1 MKRGVVP
8 VLRITGGRDH
18 DQGRGTLINVIILYS
33 NRAFT
38 MICSFFCVGVDQEVE
53 NDIPLAEGHEAGLGH
68 VTGGCV
74 MGMAQ
79 YNNNRRVDTDLHIV
93 VIVTRTDQDVKR
105 SHPSQ

>member
-18 DQGRGTLINVIILYS
+18 DQGRGTLIKLIMLYS

-38 MICSFFCVGVDQEVE
+38 MICSFFCVGVDQEVA
-53 NDIPLAEGHEAGLGH
+53 NDILLAEGHEAGLGH

-74 MGMAQ
+74 IGMAH
-79 YNNNRRVDTDLHIV
+79 YNDRRVDTGLHIV
-93 VIVTRTDQDVKR
+93 VIVTRIDQDVKK